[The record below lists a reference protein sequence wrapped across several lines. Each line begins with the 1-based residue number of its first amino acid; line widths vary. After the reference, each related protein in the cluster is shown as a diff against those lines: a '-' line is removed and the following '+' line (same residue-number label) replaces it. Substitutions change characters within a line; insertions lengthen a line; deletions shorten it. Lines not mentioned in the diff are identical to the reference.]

1 MHHPLIALIALL
13 SLLIL
18 PSSALYIEAPDYDS
32 GIASAG
38 VKEAINGRYGDVIF
52 ATDSGISVYTA
63 NSTWYSVNPRYPGE
77 TAYGLLAPLD
87 TMVTAIALD
96 AEGHLWVG
104 YPNGLQ
110 IGDGAGY
117 REIQDQQFLKNR
129 NINCMVRWGDEM
141 WIATGRA
148 GLHRC
153 HGDDWTWYKP
163 LGPEGLGCY
172 TVVNM
177 VVDAA
182 SDALVI
188 GSESNGI
195 RVLRNRTGE
204 VRFEEVTCRGDPL
217 RGIAGVRVDP
227 FGGVY
232 LFNRT
237 TVLRYTPDAGVTP
250 VLGAGDLSTFPVVIN
265 DIAATPTG
273 MLFIASDN
281 GVYGWNS
288 SGVALHI
295 TSGDGLRSNIVKR
308 LFVDADGRCWFVVPG
323 NVGYIRRW
331 RDPPPSISPPSPCRH
346 RRSPGLSPAV
356 PRLRRRRPG
365 SLPGCWK
372 RCGHLSRRGSG
383 RRSPDERGLEHRAGR
398 DLPPAISMP

>member
-1 MHHPLIALIALL
+1 MHRALILFVAAA
-13 SLLIL
+13 SLLFPL
-18 PSSALYIEAPDYDS
+18 SSAIYIEVPDYNS

-52 ATDSGISVYTA
+52 GTDSGISVYTA
-63 NSTWYSVNPRYPGE
+63 DGTWSSINPRHPGE
-77 TAYGLLAPLD
+77 TAYGLLAPLN

-96 AEGHLWVG
+96 AKGHLWIG

-110 IGDGAGY
+110 IGDGTGY
-117 REIQDQQFLKNR
+117 QTIQDQQFLKNR

-172 TVVNM
+172 TVVSM
-177 VVDAA
+177 AVDAA

-188 GSESNGI
+188 GSETDGI
-195 RVLRNRTGE
+195 RVLKNRTGE
-204 VRFEEVTCRGDPL
+204 VRFEPVVYRDEPV
-217 RGIAGVRVDP
+217 RGISEVRVDP

-237 TVLRYTPDAGVTP
+237 TVLRYTPASGVTP
-250 VLGAGDLSTFPVVIN
+250 VLGAGDLSAFPVAIN
-265 DIAATPTG
+265 DLAATSGG
-273 MLFIASDN
+273 MLLIASDN
-281 GVYGWNS
+281 GIYGWNS

-295 TSGDGLRSNIVKR
+295 TSGDGLRANLVKK
-308 LFVDADGRCWFVVPG
+308 LFIDADGRCWFIVPG
-323 NVGYIRRW
+323 NVGYI
-331 RDPPPSISPPSPCRH
+331 PPMTNSTTLD
-346 RRSPGLSPAV
+346 LSAV
-356 PRLRRRRPG
+356 PVQTPETAVNGSSDAPAPG
-365 SLPGCWK
+365 ETPGEPAGMLDGVWASLEAWIGAVIPG
-372 RCGHLSRRGSG
+372 
-383 RRSPDERGLEHRAGR
+383 
-398 DLPPAISMP
+398 

>member
-1 MHHPLIALIALL
+1 MYRALITLIALF

-18 PSSALYIEAPDYDS
+18 PSSALYIEVPDYHS

-38 VKEAINGRYGDVIF
+38 VKDAINGRYGDVIF
-52 ATDSGISVYTA
+52 ATDTGISVYTE
-63 NSTWYSVNPRYPGE
+63 NGTWYSVNARNPGE
-77 TAYGLLAPLD
+77 TPYGMLAPLE
-87 TMVTAIALD
+87 TMVTAVALD
-96 AEGHLWVG
+96 AEGHLWLG

-110 IGDGAGY
+110 IGDGTGY
-117 REIQDQQFLKNR
+117 RVIQDLDFLKNR

-163 LGPEGLGCY
+163 AGPEGLGSY
-172 TVVNM
+172 TVVSM

-188 GSESNGI
+188 GSENDGI
-195 RVLRNRTGE
+195 RVLKNRTGE
-204 VRFEEVTCRGDPL
+204 VRFEEVTCRGERL

-265 DIAATPTG
+265 DIAATSTG

-281 GVYGWNS
+281 GIYGWNS

-295 TSGDGLRSNIVKR
+295 ASGDGIRSNIVKK

-323 NVGYIRRW
+323 NVGYI
-331 RDPPPSISPPSPCRH
+331 PPMAGSATLD
-346 RRSPGLSPAV
+346 LSAV
-356 PRLRRRRPG
+356 PMQTPEATGTVSGSAPAPEETPG
-365 SLPGCWK
+365 EPAGMLEEMWASFEAWIRAVIPG
-372 RCGHLSRRGSG
+372 
-383 RRSPDERGLEHRAGR
+383 
-398 DLPPAISMP
+398 